1 MLTRELKLRLTIK
14 QKNLLNQWLF
24 NLTGVYNWA
33 IRKIELNAKNK
44 IYFSKFDFVN
54 LLADH
59 SKVIKVP
66 SHTIQGILDQA
77 YMSWQRCFKKISEEP
92 KLKSVRNKL
101 NSIPFPDPIPIT
113 RVSDR
118 AIRLPKLGKVKYF
131 KQKLPVGKIKCGRI
145 IKKASGWY
153 LQLTID
159 TVHRFPVKVTDKKVG
174 IDTGFKHL
182 AILSDGIKFNNQ
194 RNFIK
199 GQKRLAQAQRG
210 KRKKLTARLHER
222 IKLRRRDYNHKVSRY
237 IVENY
242 SEIYIT
248 NDNLRGQSKIFG
260 KSISDAGIS
269 QLRQFILYKSDIHSR
284 KCVLVDS
291 KYTTMACSVCESLT
305 GPQGLFGLVVRN
317 WECSACGAQHDRD
330 INSAKVILNSGLGY
344 SLDNAEIHAEKPG
357 IFRLESSD
365 IQPDFT
371 FDQILQNK
379 NQAEQKSGGA
389 Q

>member
-1 MLTRELKLRLTIK
+1 MITRELKLRLTTK

-33 IRKIELNAKNK
+33 IRKIELNSDNR
-44 IYFSKFDFVN
+44 IYFTKFDFTN
-54 LLADH
+54 LLANH
-59 SKVIKVP
+59 SKIIGIP
-66 SHTIQGILDQA
+66 SHTVHGILDQA
-77 YMSWQRCFKKISEEP
+77 YTAWQRCFKKISGKP
-92 KLKSVRNKL
+92 KFKSIRNKL

-113 RVSDR
+113 RVSDKFVR
-118 AIRLPKLGKVKYF
+118 IPKLGKIKYF
-131 KQKLPVGKIKCGRI
+131 KQKLPVGNIKRARI
-145 IKKASGWY
+145 VRRASGWY

-159 TVHRFPVKVTDKKVG
+159 TVHKFSVRNTIKKVG

-182 AILSDGIKFNNQ
+182 AVLSDGTKFNNQ
-194 RNFIK
+194 RNFVK

-222 IKLRRRDYNHKVSRY
+222 IKFRRRDYNHKVSRF

-260 KSISDAGIS
+260 KSISDAGIG

-284 KCVLVDS
+284 KCILVDS
-291 KYTTMACSVCESLT
+291 KYTTMTCSVCGSLT
-305 GPQGLFGLVVRN
+305 GPQGLFGLAVRD
-317 WECSACGAQHDRD
+317 WECSVCGAQHDRD

-357 IFRLESSD
+357 IFRLESS
-365 IQPDFT
+365 
-371 FDQILQNK
+371 
-379 NQAEQKSGGA
+379 GGTR
-389 Q
+389 

>member
-1 MLTRELKLRLTIK
+1 MIIRELKLRLTTK

-33 IRKIELNAKNK
+33 IRKIKLNADNQ
-44 IYFSKFDFVN
+44 IYFTKFDFVN
-54 LLADH
+54 LLSNH
-59 SKVIKVP
+59 GKKVGIP

-77 YMSWQRCFKKISEEP
+77 YTTWQRCFKRISGKP

-101 NSIPFPDPIPIT
+101 NSIPFPDPIT
-113 RVSDR
+113 VNDKT
-118 AIRLPKLGKVKYF
+118 IRIPKLGKVRYF
-131 KQKLPVGKIKCGRI
+131 KQKLPVGKIKRARI
-145 IKKASGWY
+145 IKRASGWY

-159 TVHRFPVKVTDKKVG
+159 TDHKFPVKLTDKKIG

-182 AILSDGIKFNNQ
+182 AILFDGTKFENK

-199 GQKRLAQAQRG
+199 SQKRLAQAQHG
-210 KRKKLTARLHER
+210 KRKQLTARLHER
-222 IKLRRRDYNHKVSRY
+222 IKHRRKDYNHKVSRF

-248 NDNLRGQSKIFG
+248 NDSLRGQSKVFG
-260 KSISDAGIS
+260 KSVSDAGIS
-269 QLRQFILYKSDIHSR
+269 QLRQFILYKSDVHSR

-291 KYTTMACSVCESLT
+291 KFTTMTCSVCGSLT

-330 INSAKVILNSGLGY
+330 INSAKVILNFGLGY
-344 SLDNAEIHAEKPG
+344 SLDNNRTHALGPEIS
-357 IFRLESSD
+357 RLES
-365 IQPDFT
+365 
-371 FDQILQNK
+371 L
-379 NQAEQKSGGA
+379 G
-389 Q
+389 